1 MIDGFLCI
9 HHPISYRLAVP
20 SLLLYRSIL
29 YILEHM
35 DIRQSS
41 FFSRFTTPKQPTEC
55 VQVTLPLQPTF
66 LGYHGEV
73 ILETRDIKRLQE
85 LSNQRSRSLWR
96 ILHRKEGVQIP
107 YLDLPEPERS
117 TILEEKE
124 IVEQSRQH
132 LVPACFDPESSVTPW
147 ESSSYTGRL
156 FVYIIT

>member
-1 MIDGFLCI
+1 MC
-9 HHPISYRLAVP
+9 S
-20 SLLLYRSIL
+20 SN
-29 YILEHM
+29 
-35 DIRQSS
+35 SS
-41 FFSRFTTPKQPTEC
+41 FTTH
-55 VQVTLPLQPTF
+55 LPWIF
-66 LGYHGEV
+66 GEV

-96 ILHRKEGVQIP
+96 IQHRKEGVQIP

>member
-1 MIDGFLCI
+1 MCI

-96 ILHRKEGVQIP
+96 IQHRKEGVQIP

-132 LVPACFDPESSVTPW
+132 LIPACFDPESSVTPW